1 MSQDDKDILLYH
13 ATAFAN
19 GEVKGYDYIFRR
31 YFKKL
36 RVFAQNILP
45 CQFDADD
52 LVQDCFVRLWEK
64 RAMLHSPSQIEGFLF
79 TTVRNACYSILRKN
93 QVGHIDLDRIDI
105 SSEGSDS
112 IEHSIIKAEMLSQLF
127 SELDHLPERM
137 GQVCKL
143 YFIEGKDDREIAR
156 QFNTVAGTVRNQRHR
171 AIRAIRE
178 KLKLS

>member
-1 MSQDDKDILLYH
+1 MLRDDKDILLHY

-52 LVQDCFVRLWEK
+52 LVQDCFVKLWEK
-64 RAMLHSPSQIEGFLF
+64 RAMLKEPSQIEGFLF
-79 TTVRNACYSILRKN
+79 TTVRNACYSVLRKN
-93 QVGHIDLDRIDI
+93 QIGHIDLDRIDV
-105 SSEGSDS
+105 SEELDS
-112 IEHSIIKAEMLSQLF
+112 IEQSIIKAEMLSQLF
-127 SELDHLPERM
+127 NQIDHLPERM

-156 QFNTVAGTVRNQRHR
+156 QFNTVAGTVRNQRHK